1 MRREKFAVLG
11 LGVFGSTIA
20 TNLAKHGFD
29 VIAIDLDETCVER
42 VAPFCDAVQADFTDI
57 YQIRELGIEDVDCA
71 VIATGSYL
79 EQSILGVMNLQEL
92 GVPYIIAKAKNGKY
106 KKVLE
111 KLGVHKVIRPEK
123 EMGERVAKLLE
134 TPNLNNIID
143 LDENT
148 MVADLIPPQEW
159 LNKSIV
165 ELNLRYH
172 YEVNVIGIKRNGSN
186 KLNVLIQPNT
196 VIHEGDTLVLIC
208 TQESLSKISVQTK

>member
-29 VIAIDLDETCVER
+29 VIA
-42 VAPFCDAVQADFTDI
+42 
-57 YQIRELGIEDVDCA
+57 
-71 VIATGSYL
+71 
-79 EQSILGVMNLQEL
+79 
-92 GVPYIIAKAKNGKY
+92 
-106 KKVLE
+106 
-111 KLGVHKVIRPEK
+111 
-123 EMGERVAKLLE
+123 
-134 TPNLNNIID
+134 ID